1 MGFFPFGLVVFSLS
15 KLLQVISP
23 KDQSLMF
30 FPPFC
35 IPLCGCVALSSE
47 LWCHIATLRDASSP
61 TTAAVVYYSL
71 HLSNLSFFFVFP
83 FSLFLPQD
91 GVRQY

>member
-1 MGFFPFGLVVFSLS
+1 
-15 KLLQVISP
+15 
-23 KDQSLMF
+23 MF
-30 FPPFC
+30 FPPVC
-35 IPLCGCVALSSE
+35 IPLCDCVVLSSE

-71 HLSNLSFFFVFP
+71 HLSNFSFFFVFP